1 MLRDL
6 RAIYL
11 ETRKYK
17 KESKEIGKYQMLT
30 KSKRNSLEELLRA
43 ILVGNLKDVFEIFS
57 RPDLSE

>member
-1 MLRDL
+1 
-6 RAIYL
+6 
-11 ETRKYK
+11 
-17 KESKEIGKYQMLT
+17 MLT